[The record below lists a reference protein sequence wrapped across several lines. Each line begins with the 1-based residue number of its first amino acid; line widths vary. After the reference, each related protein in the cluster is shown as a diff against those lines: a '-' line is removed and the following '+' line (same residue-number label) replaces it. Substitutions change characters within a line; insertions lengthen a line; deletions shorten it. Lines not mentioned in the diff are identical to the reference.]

1 MGALTRFFSWQGQ
14 GQGGQRSEDGHQAEQ
29 RQPPSQGRPERRRHL
44 KQKTS
49 LFVLFD

>member
-29 RQPPSQGRPERRRHL
+29 RQPPSQGRQERRRHL
-44 KQKTS
+44 KQKNFT
-49 LFVLFD
+49 FCPF